1 MQDTT
6 LTDYQLATLAYC
18 LDRLVEWGEPL
29 TPDIQRRLEML
40 VSRKGV
46 PRLFQLHRRLQK
58 MSTQRQE

>member
-29 TPDIQRRLEML
+29 TPDIQRRIERL
-40 VSRKGV
+40 VSREKV
-46 PRLFQLHRRLQK
+46 PRLFQLHRELQR
-58 MSTQRQE
+58 MSAQQE